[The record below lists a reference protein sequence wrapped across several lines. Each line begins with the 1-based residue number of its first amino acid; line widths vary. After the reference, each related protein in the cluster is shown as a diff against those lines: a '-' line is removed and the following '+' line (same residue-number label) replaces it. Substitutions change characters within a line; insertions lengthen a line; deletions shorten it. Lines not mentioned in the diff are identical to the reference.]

1 MQFFYCLLAQV
12 LLLSII
18 LFNYMSIIADRL
30 SKIKP
35 SMTVGINI
43 KANALR
49 AEGKD
54 ILVLAAGEP
63 DFDTPQNIRNAAFKA
78 MEEGQTRYVPGKGTP
93 ALQKAIQDKFL
104 KDNNIKYDLDEI
116 IVGVGG
122 KHIIYNAMMATI
134 NPGDE
139 VIIPAPF
146 WVSYPD
152 IVLLSEGKPI
162 IVECSQQQGF
172 KISPKQL
179 EENITS
185 KTKWL
190 MLNSPS
196 NPTGAIYSK
205 DELKELSK
213 VLLKHPNVFI
223 LSDDIYEK
231 IIYDGL
237 EFSTLASVEP
247 SLKNRCLTLNG
258 VSKSYCMTGW
268 RLGYCGSSKEI
279 ISAMNKIQSQSNTST
294 SSISMAASVEALNG
308 AQDFINT
315 HNKSFL
321 KRRDMVVE
329 ELNKIQ
335 GISCLTPQGAFYV
348 YPNCSGI
355 IGKVTPK
362 GNEISND
369 EDFMNYLL
377 ESEGVAGVH
386 GAAFGL
392 SPYFRLSYATNDKIL
407 KEACERI
414 KKACDNLN

>member
-1 MQFFYCLLAQV
+1 
-12 LLLSII
+12 
-18 LFNYMSIIADRL
+18 MSIISNNLKR
-30 SKIKP
+30 IKP
-35 SMTVGINI
+35 SPTIAVTT
-43 KANALR
+43 KAREMR
-49 AEGKD
+49 ASGKD
-54 ILVLAAGEP
+54 VIGLGAGEP
-63 DFDTPQNIRNAAFKA
+63 DFDTPDNVKEAAIEAIKNGETKYTA
-78 MEEGQTRYVPGKGTP
+78 VDGTP
-93 ALQKAIQDKFL
+93 DLKKAIVEKF
-104 KDNNIKYDLDEI
+104 KRENNLNYTTDQIT
-116 IVGVGG
+116 VGTGG
-122 KHIIYNAMMATI
+122 KQVIYNTFMATL
-134 NPGDE
+134 NKGDE

-152 IVLLSEGKPI
+152 IVLLAEGSPV
-162 IVECSQQQGF
+162 IVECSEEQGF
-172 KISPKQL
+172 KISAKQL
-179 EENITS
+179 DESITP

-237 EFSTLASVEP
+237 DFSTLASVEP

-279 ISAMNKIQSQSNTST
+279 ISAMNKIQSQSTTST

-308 AQDFINT
+308 TQDFIKT

-335 GISCLTPQGAFYV
+335 GISCLIPHGAFYV

-362 GNEISND
+362 GNKINND

-392 SPYFRLSYATNDKIL
+392 SHYFRLSYATSDEIL
-407 KEACERI
+407 KDACNRI
-414 KKACDNLN
+414 QKACDRLK